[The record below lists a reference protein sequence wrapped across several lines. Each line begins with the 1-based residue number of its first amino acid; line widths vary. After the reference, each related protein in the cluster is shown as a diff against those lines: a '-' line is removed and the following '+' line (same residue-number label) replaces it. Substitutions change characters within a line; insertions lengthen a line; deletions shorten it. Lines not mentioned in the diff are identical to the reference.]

1 MVHKDGVLPQI
12 QATVI
17 AYVQGERTFYDAQFV
32 LEAQLQ
38 DLLDEI
44 SRETRDE
51 FGNSFLQETRDE
63 EARRKR
69 SVYAELLIGAE
80 RHARQGGL
88 SLGPKK
94 VAKLLRLLCWM
105 CDTANELGKYR
116 SPPPAAE
123 AA

>member
-1 MVHKDGVLPQI
+1 MVHAKGVFPQI
-12 QATVI
+12 QATMI
-17 AYVQGERTFYDAQFV
+17 AYVQGERSFYDAQFA

-44 SRETRDE
+44 AREIRDE
-51 FGNSFLQETRDE
+51 FGVMSIEETRKE

-69 SVYAELLIGAE
+69 AVYVRLLIGAE
-80 RHARQGGL
+80 RHAREGGI
-88 SLGPKK
+88 SLGTQKI
-94 VAKLLRLLCWM
+94 AKLLRLLCWM
-105 CDTANELGKYR
+105 CDTAEELAKHR

>member
-1 MVHKDGVLPQI
+1 MVHKYAVFPQI

-44 SRETRDE
+44 AREMRDE
-51 FGNSFLQETRDE
+51 FGVISLQEISDE

-69 SVYAELLIGAE
+69 SVYAQLLIGAE
-80 RHARQGGL
+80 RHAREGGI

-94 VAKLLRLLCWM
+94 VTKLLRLLCWM

>member
-1 MVHKDGVLPQI
+1 MVHKYGVFPQI

-32 LEAQLQ
+32 C
-38 DLLDEI
+38 
-44 SRETRDE
+44 
-51 FGNSFLQETRDE
+51 
-63 EARRKR
+63 RKR
-69 SVYAELLIGAE
+69 SVYAQLLIGAE
-80 RHARQGGL
+80 RHAREGGI

-105 CDTANELGKYR
+105 CDTANELGKHR
-116 SPPPAAE
+116 SPPHAAE

>member
-1 MVHKDGVLPQI
+1 MVHKYGVFPQI

-44 SRETRDE
+44 AREMRDE
-51 FGNSFLQETRDE
+51 FGVMSLQETSDE

-69 SVYAELLIGAE
+69 SVYAQLLIGAE
-80 RHARQGGL
+80 RHARQGGI

-105 CDTANELGKYR
+105 CDTANELGKHR
-116 SPPPAAE
+116 SPPHAAE

>member
-1 MVHKDGVLPQI
+1 MVHKYAVFPQI

-44 SRETRDE
+44 AREMRDE
-51 FGNSFLQETRDE
+51 FGVMSLQEISDE

-69 SVYAELLIGAE
+69 SVYAQLLIGAE
-80 RHARQGGL
+80 RHAREGGI